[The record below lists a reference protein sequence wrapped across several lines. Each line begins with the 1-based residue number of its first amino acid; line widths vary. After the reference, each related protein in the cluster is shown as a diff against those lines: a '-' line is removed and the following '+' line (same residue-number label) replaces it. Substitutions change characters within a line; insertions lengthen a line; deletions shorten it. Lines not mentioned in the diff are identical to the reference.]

1 MDRVFKNPMVEVR
14 IKLVG
19 CLLSIHTFSGRDRK
33 KINIKILK
41 RMVGCLLS
49 IHTFSGRDRKKST
62 LKSLKGWLDVYSLYT
77 LFLEETEN
85 KINTKILM
93 RKTWKIK
100 TIDLFSKLNI
110 LYKLLKDCY

>member
-14 IKLVG
+14 IKL
-19 CLLSIHTFSGRDRK
+19 
-33 KINIKILK
+33 
-41 RMVGCLLS
+41 VGCLLS

-77 LFLEETEN
+77 LFLEETEK
-85 KINTKILM
+85 KINIKILM
-93 RKTWKIK
+93 RKTWKMK

-110 LYKLLKDCY
+110 LYKLLKDRY